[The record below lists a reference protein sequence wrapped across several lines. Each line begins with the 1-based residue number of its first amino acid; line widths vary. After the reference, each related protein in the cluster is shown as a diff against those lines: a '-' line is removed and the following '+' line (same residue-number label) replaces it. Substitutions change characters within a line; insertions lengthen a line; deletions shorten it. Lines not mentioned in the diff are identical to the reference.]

1 MNGLIESH
9 YTNPLR
15 TTVVFAHFSG
25 QPRTWT
31 WPTEGSSVSQFL
43 SSTVPRIKFKQLWLR
58 ILFRNYFWVTFKP
71 FDIGLNSKPNLIT
84 DNFDLGLI
92 SCKRWPQRWLEIYI
106 GFVCYIAIISQLDT
120 FRIEYHLLQLKQFK
134 IAISLEFFFFSKLN
148 IFVLHFLYKF
158 EDLYS
163 INLGSQLFPNCHGF

>member
-9 YTNPLR
+9 NTNPLR

-92 SCKRWPQRWLEIYI
+92 SCKRWPQSWLEIYI
-106 GFVCYIAIISQLDT
+106 DRFCLLYCNNLSTGYISHRISLATIETIQNCYFSRILFFQQVKHFCFTFSVQIWGFV
-120 FRIEYHLLQLKQFK
+120 
-134 IAISLEFFFFSKLN
+134 
-148 IFVLHFLYKF
+148 
-158 EDLYS
+158 
-163 INLGSQLFPNCHGF
+163 